1 MTPKQLERKA
11 KQLYFRKRLIET
23 VVELEENIKI
33 LMVAQS
39 KQEIET
45 SQFIIRLIDG
55 NLEISLR
62 PNINPNQLRFNFEGQ
77 LTS

>member
-62 PNINPNQLRFNFEGQ
+62 PNINPNQLRFNFEGR